1 MSRTIVV
8 NCSPRK
14 QMNTARLLKEAQKGA
29 ESVGAETEYI
39 DIFDYT
45 FTGCRSCLA
54 CKRKGVERN
63 KCYWKDD
70 LSPIIDKILAA
81 DTVIIGSPIYF
92 GQPTASF
99 RALWERLAFPVLSY
113 DGGEISYYES
123 KLNVGFIW
131 TMNATGEYYE
141 NGIKPTLAVT
151 ESTAPMFFH
160 GEVRSY
166 ASLDTLQVKDYR
178 KFSMGAF
185 DADAK
190 KERHDCQFPID
201 LQECFKMGKE
211 LSK

>member
-1 MSRTIVV
+1 MKTIII
-8 NCSPRK
+8 NASPRK
-14 QMNTARLLKEAQKGA
+14 NWNTAQLLKEAQKGA

-54 CKRKGVERN
+54 CKRKGMERN
-63 KCYWKDD
+63 KCYWEDD
-70 LSPIIDKILAA
+70 LAPIIERILAA
-81 DTVIIGSPIYF
+81 DAVIIGSPIYF

-113 DGGEISYYES
+113 DGGEISYYDS

-131 TMNATGEYYE
+131 TMNATGDYYE
-141 NGIKPTLAVT
+141 TGIKPSLAVT

-160 GEVRSY
+160 GKTASY
-166 ASLDTLQVKDYR
+166 ASLDTLQVKDYS

-185 DADAK
+185 DENAK
-190 KERHDCQFPID
+190 KERHDTQFPID
-201 LQECFKMGKE
+201 LKECLKLGAE